1 MVSPIGKFGNVF
13 GNGGN
18 NNRVQQT
25 GNKTPEVKSTNIDLN
40 AQSKVE
46 HKELGDDL
54 LTSSI
59 YPDVQFST
67 KVKNTRLGKLND
79 LEQMSELYKLVDAS
93 KADRTDKKTAY
104 NAIEGNDW
112 STWLIKA
119 NMYGKLDETSFTGLN
134 GDAVQMQKLN
144 ELQGLA

>member
-1 MVSPIGKFGNVF
+1 MVSIGKFGNVF

-25 GNKTPEVKSTNIDLN
+25 GNKTPEVKPTNIDLN

-54 LTSSI
+54 LTASL

-93 KADRTDKKTAY
+93 KADRTDKNTAY

-112 STWLIKA
+112 SSWLVKA
-119 NMYGKLDETSFTGLN
+119 NMYGKLNETSLAGLN